1 MLTDGLPEIIGDG
14 RRQAAARKEAM
25 HVYMWDEST
34 SQWRDYNLLTETQ
47 TEGYYASSLLPV
59 WAGAWDESLRNEAT
73 RQGILAALDDAL
85 SYVCGAPTS
94 EYDVPRRKS
103 LAVWASC

>member
-1 MLTDGLPEIIGDG
+1 LPEIIGDG

-73 RQGILAALDDAL
+73 RRGILAALDVAL

-94 EYDVPRRKS
+94 EYGVPRRKS